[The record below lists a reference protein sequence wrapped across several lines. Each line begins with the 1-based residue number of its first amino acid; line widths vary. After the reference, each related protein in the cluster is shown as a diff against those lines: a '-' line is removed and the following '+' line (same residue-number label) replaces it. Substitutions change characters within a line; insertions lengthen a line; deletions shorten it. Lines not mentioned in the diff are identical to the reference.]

1 MIDVAILVGGKGSR
15 LNKITKK
22 TPKPLIK
29 IDKKK
34 FLDHLLIKLARYK
47 FKNIYLL
54 CSYKKNLF
62 YKFYNNKKIHKSII
76 KCIDEGKPKGTGGA
90 LYKIK
95 NKISR
100 KFIVLNG
107 DTFFN
112 INYQNLININL
123 KNNYTC
129 IAIIKTKSFKYNKK
143 VTNLKISKSGAL
155 NFSKRKT
162 NLMNGGIYLFNKKIF
177 KFIKKGNLSLE
188 NDIFNQ
194 IINKKKAKGIIF
206 KEKFI
211 DIGTPKK
218 LSYIKKNS
226 NYLKNKAVFLDRDGV
241 INKELGYILSYK
253 KFKFLKG
260 VKKAIK
266 YINNK
271 NYLVIVITNQ
281 AAVGKSLLNEKKLLN
296 IHKKMEHSL
305 WNFNKSHID
314 DIFYSPYYKNSNI
327 KRFRKNKYDRKP
339 NPGMIFKAIKKWNID
354 KKNSFF
360 IGDKKTDKIAAS
372 KAKIKFYYKKNVPLY
387 DQIKKII

>member
-62 YKFYNNKKIHKSII
+62 YKFYNNKRIHKSII

-112 INYQNLININL
+112 INYQNLINTNL

-177 KFIKKGNLSLE
+177 RFIKKGNLSLE

-194 IINKKKAKGIIF
+194 IINKKKAMGIIF

-218 LSYIKKNS
+218 LSFIKKNS

-271 NYLVIVITNQ
+271 NHLVIVITNQ

-305 WNFNKSHID
+305 WNFNRSHID

-354 KKNSFF
+354 KNNSFF
-360 IGDKKTDKIAAS
+360 IGDKISDKLAAS
-372 KAKIKFYYKKNVPLY
+372 KVKIKFYYKKNVPLY

>member
-15 LNKITKK
+15 LNKITKR

-62 YKFYNNKKIHKSII
+62 YKFYNNKRIHKSII

-112 INYQNLININL
+112 INYQNLINTNL

-177 KFIKKGNLSLE
+177 RFIKKGNLSLE

-194 IINKKKAKGIIF
+194 IINKKKAMGIIF

-218 LSYIKKNS
+218 LSFIKKNS

-305 WNFNKSHID
+305 WNFNRSHID

-354 KKNSFF
+354 KNNSFF
-360 IGDKKTDKIAAS
+360 IGDKISDKLAAS
-372 KAKIKFYYKKNVPLY
+372 KVKIKFYYKKNVPLY

>member
-62 YKFYNNKKIHKSII
+62 YKFYNNKRIHKSII

-112 INYQNLININL
+112 INYQNLINTNL

-177 KFIKKGNLSLE
+177 RFIKKGNLSLE

-194 IINKKKAKGIIF
+194 IINKKKAMGIIF

-218 LSYIKKNS
+218 LSFIKKNS

-271 NYLVIVITNQ
+271 NHLVIVITNQ

-305 WNFNKSHID
+305 WNFNRSHID

-354 KKNSFF
+354 KNNSFF
-360 IGDKKTDKIAAS
+360 IGDKISDKLAAS
-372 KAKIKFYYKKNVPLY
+372 NAKIKFYYKKNVSFY
-387 DQIKKII
+387 DQIKKLI

>member
-62 YKFYNNKKIHKSII
+62 YKFYNNKRIHKSII

-112 INYQNLININL
+112 INYQNLINTNL
-123 KNNYTC
+123 KNYYTC
-129 IAIIKTKSFKYNKK
+129 IAIVKTKSFKYNKK

-177 KFIKKGNLSLE
+177 RFIKKGNLSLE

-194 IINKKKAKGIIF
+194 IINKKKAMGIIF

-218 LSYIKKNS
+218 LSFIKKNS

-305 WNFNKSHID
+305 WNFNRSYID

-354 KKNSFF
+354 KNNSFF
-360 IGDKKTDKIAAS
+360 IGDKISDKLAAS
-372 KAKIKFYYKKNVPLY
+372 KVKIKFYYKKNVPLY

>member
-34 FLDHLLIKLARYK
+34 FLYHLLIILARYK
-47 FKNIYLL
+47 FKNIFLL

-62 YKFYNNKKIHKSII
+62 YKFYNNKRIHKSII

-112 INYQNLININL
+112 INYQNLINTNL
-123 KNNYTC
+123 KNYYTC
-129 IAIIKTKSFKYNKK
+129 IAIVKTKSFKYNKK

-177 KFIKKGNLSLE
+177 RFIKKGNLSLE

-194 IINKKKAKGIIF
+194 IINKKKAMGIIF

-218 LSYIKKNS
+218 LSFIKKNS

-305 WNFNKSHID
+305 WNFNRSHID
-314 DIFYSPYYKNSNI
+314 DIFYCPYYKNSNI

-354 KKNSFF
+354 KNNSFF
-360 IGDKKTDKIAAS
+360 IGDKISDKLAAS
-372 KAKIKFYYKKNVPLY
+372 KVKIKFYYKKNVPLY

>member
-15 LNKITKK
+15 LNKITKR

-62 YKFYNNKKIHKSII
+62 YKLYNNKRIHKSII

-112 INYQNLININL
+112 INYQNLINTNL

-177 KFIKKGNLSLE
+177 RFIKKGNLSLE

-194 IINKKKAKGIIF
+194 IINKKKAMGIIF

-218 LSYIKKNS
+218 LSFIKKNS

-305 WNFNKSHID
+305 WNFNRSHID

-354 KKNSFF
+354 KNNSFF
-360 IGDKKTDKIAAS
+360 IGDKISDKLAAS
-372 KAKIKFYYKKNVPLY
+372 KVKIKFYYKKNVPLY

>member
-1 MIDVAILVGGKGSR
+1 MIDVAILVGGRGSR
-15 LNKITKK
+15 LGKITKK
-22 TPKPLIK
+22 IPKPLLK

-34 FLDHLLIKLARYK
+34 FLDYLLVKLSK
-47 FKNIYLL
+47 HNFKNIYLL

-62 YKFYNNKKIHKSII
+62 YKFYNKKRIHKSII

-143 VTNLKISKSGAL
+143 VTNLKISKSGTL
-155 NFSKRKT
+155 NFSKKKT

-177 KFIKKGNLSLE
+177 RFIKKGNLSLE
-188 NDIFNQ
+188 NDIFDQ

-218 LSYIKKNS
+218 LSFIKKNS

-354 KKNSFF
+354 KNNSFF
-360 IGDKKTDKIAAS
+360 IGDKISDKLAAS
-372 KAKIKFYYKKNVPLY
+372 KVKIKFYYKKNVSLY
-387 DQIKKII
+387 EQIKKII